1 MSSYHI
7 RRRMKRWRKEEAR
20 LRTEVEFEAFEI
32 PLEMVTAFKYLGRIL
47 KESYENWMMVVA
59 NL

>member
-1 MSSYHI
+1 
-7 RRRMKRWRKEEAR
+7 MKRWRKEEAR